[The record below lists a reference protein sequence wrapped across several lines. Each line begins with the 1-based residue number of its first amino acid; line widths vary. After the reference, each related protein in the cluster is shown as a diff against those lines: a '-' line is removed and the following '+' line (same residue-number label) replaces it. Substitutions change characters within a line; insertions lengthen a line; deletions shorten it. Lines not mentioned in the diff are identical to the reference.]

1 MEMKKVFLCLLI
13 ISIITGFSLAG
24 CKAETASEVID
35 EEAVEEPV
43 EETVVEEEVIEEGEE
58 VVEEEETAV
67 GTEEETGMET
77 EEEVTEEEGV
87 VVEEVTEEEEIAEE
101 EVVVSDEI
109 AEDAGTVTDIDGN
122 VYHTVTIGTQ
132 VWMLENLKVTH
143 YRNGDSIPN
152 VTDGTEWG
160 NLKTGAYC
168 NYNNDPNNASIYG
181 RLYNWYVVIDSRKI
195 CPAGWHVP
203 TYKDWKILEEYLGGV
218 PIAGGKIKEAGT
230 VHWKSPNT
238 GATNESGFTAL
249 PGGYRR
255 FTGKFYFIGYYGY
268 WWSTRAYDVHNAWY
282 NYLGYIYSNLN
293 RYFYSKTL
301 GFSIR
306 CVKD

>member
-1 MEMKKVFLCLLI
+1 MKIVFLWLVI
-13 ISIITGFSLAG
+13 MSMIAVFSLAG
-24 CKAETASEVID
+24 CKAEAAGKVTE
-35 EEAVEEPV
+35 EEAIEEPV
-43 EETVVEEEVIEEGEE
+43 EESAVEEEIVEETEEEATVEEE
-58 VVEEEETAV
+58 VVEEEETV
-67 GTEEETGMET
+67 GET
-77 EEEVTEEEGV
+77 EEEAV
-87 VVEEVTEEEEIAEE
+87 A
-101 EVVVSDEI
+101 SDEM
-109 AEDAGTVTDIDGN
+109 AEDVGTVTDIDGN

-132 VWMLENLKVTH
+132 VWMVENLKVTH

-152 VTDGTEWG
+152 ITDDTEWG

-168 NYNNDPNNASIYG
+168 NYNNDPNNADAYG

-203 TYKDWKILEEYLGGV
+203 TYKDWNILEAYLGGV

-230 VHWKSPNT
+230 AHWKSPNT

-255 FTGKFYFIGYYGY
+255 FTGTFYYVGYYGY
-268 WWSTRAYDVHNAWY
+268 WWSTRAYNVNNAWY
-282 NYLGYIYSNLN
+282 NYLGYLYSNLN

-306 CVKD
+306 CLKD

>member
-1 MEMKKVFLCLLI
+1 MGMKRVFLYLLI
-13 ISIITGFSLAG
+13 IAIISGFSLEG
-24 CKAETASEVID
+24 CKAETASEVTE

-43 EETVVEEEVIEEGEE
+43 EETVVEEEVVEEEE
-58 VVEEEETAV
+58 TVAGAEEEIVEEAEEEVTAEEEVVVEEEET
-67 GTEEETGMET
+67 EEEIVGES
-77 EEEVTEEEGV
+77 EEEV
-87 VVEEVTEEEEIAEE
+87 I
-101 EVVVSDEI
+101 VSDEM
-109 AEDAGTVTDIDGN
+109 AEDVGNITDIDGN

-152 VTDGTEWG
+152 ITDNTEWG

-168 NYNNDPNNASIYG
+168 NYNNDPNNADTYG
-181 RLYNWYVVIDSRKI
+181 RLYNWYVVIDNRKI

-203 TYKDWKILEEYLGGV
+203 TYKDWEILEDYLGGV
-218 PIAGGKIKEAGT
+218 PVAGGKIKEAGT

-268 WWSTRAYDVHNAWY
+268 WWSTRAYNVNNAWY
-282 NYLGYIYSNLN
+282 NYLGYIYNNLN

>member
-1 MEMKKVFLCLLI
+1 MELKKIFLCLLI
-13 ISIITGFSLAG
+13 ISIIAVFSLAG
-24 CKAETASEVID
+24 CKAEAASEVTE
-35 EEAVEEPV
+35 EEA
-43 EETVVEEEVIEEGEE
+43 EEEVA
-58 VVEEEETAV
+58 EET
-67 GTEEETGMET
+67 T
-77 EEEVTEEEGV
+77 EEVTEETAGE
-87 VVEEVTEEEEIAEE
+87 TEEEIVEEAEE
-101 EVVVSDEI
+101 EVASSDEM
-109 AEDAGTVTDIDGN
+109 AEDVGTVTDIDGN

-132 VWMLENLKVTH
+132 VWMVENLKVTH

-152 VTDGTEWG
+152 ITDGTEWG

-168 NYNNDPNNASIYG
+168 NYNNDPNNADAYG

-195 CPAGWHVP
+195 CPAGWRVP
-203 TYKDWKILEEYLGGV
+203 TYRDWEILEAYLGGV

-255 FTGKFYFIGYYGY
+255 FTGKFYYVGYYGY
-268 WWSTRAYDVHNAWY
+268 WWSTRAYNVNNAWY

-306 CVKD
+306 CLKD